1 MTNTAMN
8 AARTGS
14 LRTCSGNPAAPSE
27 IGRPGLSWIPRGAR
41 LAGLAGAGALG
52 LGMVLAAPA
61 WAHDTLIDSTP
72 EDGEVLDES
81 PEEIV
86 LEFSGDGLTV
96 GDEITN
102 SIWVVG
108 EDGEN
113 WEGETEVEGSA
124 MYTPLEEELPNGEY
138 EIVYRVV
145 YSDGHSEELDL
156 SFEVDVPGATTEDAA
171 EEGEAEDSDVGQE
184 DSAEGDAPEGES
196 EDADQETSE
205 EEPVDEAE
213 TGADEGI
220 VPGWA
225 LWGLVAAAIVVAALV
240 AVTVRR
246 KLKE

>member
-8 AARTGS
+8 AARRHAAEAPGEGQGFPARTGRPRLSGLSRAAGLGTAGAIGLS
-14 LRTCSGNPAAPSE
+14 LAMAAPS
-27 IGRPGLSWIPRGAR
+27 
-41 LAGLAGAGALG
+41 
-52 LGMVLAAPA
+52 

-72 EDGEVLDES
+72 EDGEVLEES

-124 MYTPLEEELPNGEY
+124 MSAPLEQELPNGEY

-156 SFEVDVPGATTEDAA
+156 SFEVDAPEDAA
-171 EEGEAEDSDVGQE
+171 EEGEAEGSDAGQE
-184 DSAEGDAPEGES
+184 SSAEGDAPPGDGE
-196 EDADQETSE
+196 EADQGASE
-205 EEPVDEAE
+205 EEPVGGME
-213 TGADEGI
+213 TGAEEGT

-225 LWGLVAAAIVVAALV
+225 LWGLVGAAIVVAALV

-246 KLKE
+246 KLKD